1 MTKPFRV
8 EQQVEQARIERQ
20 LTGIWA
26 FFRDLV
32 QYGSEADLTQGIGE
46 DPNVSEA
53 VLGEWLDIQGSAFNN
68 LCGIINKRRALSR
81 F

>member
-46 DPNVSEA
+46 DPNVP
-53 VLGEWLDIQGSAFNN
+53 
-68 LCGIINKRRALSR
+68 RAD
-81 F
+81 